1 MADDKSIVL
10 YHSPASRAF
19 TAFWL
24 LEELGLTFQVETI
37 DITKGEQKSPEYLKI
52 NPAGKVPA
60 VSDHGEIIT
69 ENPAICILMAD
80 RYGYGDLAPK
90 IDDPSRGAYLKWIV
104 YATAVVEPVRDLRKA
119 QMALS
124 AYHHGFGD
132 FDDMVRLLCDALQ
145 DKEYI
150 LGDKFSAADVMLGS
164 VISTSLFNKLLP
176 EEPAL
181 LDYNYRLTL
190 REAYQRA
197 ADATWP
203 PYLFNAPG
211 G

>member
-1 MADDKSIVL
+1 MAEDNEIVL

-24 LEELGLTFQVETI
+24 LEELGLTFRVETV

-90 IDDPSRGAYLKWIV
+90 IDDPDRAAYLKWMI
-104 YATAVVEPVRDLRKA
+104 YATAVVEPVREI
-119 QMALS
+119 
-124 AYHHGFGD
+124 G
-132 FDDMVRLLCDALQ
+132 
-145 DKEYI
+145 
-150 LGDKFSAADVMLGS
+150 
-164 VISTSLFNKLLP
+164 
-176 EEPAL
+176 
-181 LDYNYRLTL
+181 
-190 REAYQRA
+190 RA
-197 ADATWP
+197 HV
-203 PYLFNAPG
+203 
-211 G
+211 